1 MARARFVCL
10 LWGEPQNKKK
20 NELRRCRPRR
30 YGCGSPSW
38 RRRVRALPAGL
49 PFFARACLG
58 LSTAECR
65 SAPRDELS
73 SKSGSERAC
82 PCHFRRNFLPGQHM
96 PRASFSDA
104 FVARFSHAVLL
115 GLPRRPAGSAR
126 LLPAFPTRHGR
137 GNSRLRTRLLLC
149 AFMRALTLRRTDTD
163 GAFLNAGFVSVSV
176 QCPDETVRF
185 SPLHTAPWQQVSQQL

>member
-1 MARARFVCL
+1 MRACGQSSAPFLVGDQFFWRARFVCL
-10 LWGEPQNKKK
+10 FLGGALNKK
-20 NELRRCRPRR
+20 NEQRHAVLGDMAMAHLRGDGGYALSPRV
-30 YGCGSPSW
+30 Y
-38 RRRVRALPAGL
+38 

-58 LSTAECR
+58 LSTAKCR
-65 SAPRDELS
+65 SALRDELS

-115 GLPRRPAGSAR
+115 GLRRRPAGSAR

-137 GNSRLRTRLLLC
+137 GNS
-149 AFMRALTLRRTDTD
+149 
-163 GAFLNAGFVSVSV
+163 
-176 QCPDETVRF
+176 Q
-185 SPLHTAPWQQVSQQL
+185 

>member
-1 MARARFVCL
+1 MARFVCL
-10 LWGEPQNKKK
+10 LWGEPRNKKK
-20 NELRRCRPRR
+20 RTSHDAVLSDMAVAHLRGDGGYALSPRV
-30 YGCGSPSW
+30 Y
-38 RRRVRALPAGL
+38 L
-49 PFFARACLG
+49 FFARACLG

-115 GLPRRPAGSAR
+115 GLRRRPAGSAR
-126 LLPAFPTRHGR
+126 LLCAFATRHGR
-137 GNSRLRTRLLLC
+137 GNSPLRTRLLLC

-163 GAFLNAGFVSVSV
+163 GAFLNAWFVSVSF